1 MRNKTKLIL
10 VFLLAL
16 TLRLA
21 GVASRPIWYDEAF
34 SILFAEQGPA
44 AVLSGTLTPDA
55 DSATAEEHPPAFYFT
70 LWGWIQVFGNSLI
83 SVRILPILLSLG
95 IVLFIYVIASRLFE
109 PPTALI
115 AAFLAA
121 ILPFQIHYGQEIRMY
136 VLLTFW
142 LCLATYAFLKRQWI
156 LFSIAAALAQY
167 THNLAAFYLL
177 PLALSPVFERDWK
190 TLRSLIWA
198 GLAAITIYSPW
209 LYQLPAQISKVT
221 SNFWIEKPGV
231 EKLFTLFLMYLP
243 HLPLPNSLLLPG
255 LLVAMLIVALATYQ
269 TYRAYK
275 ENSPQANSGLWLAY
289 LSFTPPLLLWL
300 ASQVSPIYI
309 ERALLP
315 SHSIFCIWLAWSLTQ
330 TRIPRVIQ
338 GVLAILV
345 ITSASM
351 GIYQHITYKGFPYG
365 PYYELSVSIQ
375 NKLQPGDAVIHS
387 SKLSYLPTLYYAP
400 TLPQGFIID
409 PPGSSTDTLAP
420 ATREILNLND
430 YATIEDA
437 TANSTRTWLVIY
449 QKSIDEFTS
458 INTTKHPHLE
468 YLDANFTL
476 LAAETREDI
485 NLLLYSRKIP

>member
-21 GVASRPIWYDEAF
+21 GVASRPIWYDETF

-70 LWGWIQVFGNSLI
+70 LWAWIQVFGNSLI

-198 GLAAITIYSPW
+198 GLAAITIR
-209 LYQLPAQISKVT
+209 
-221 SNFWIEKPGV
+221 
-231 EKLFTLFLMYLP
+231 
-243 HLPLPNSLLLPG
+243 PL
-255 LLVAMLIVALATYQ
+255 A
-269 TYRAYK
+269 
-275 ENSPQANSGLWLAY
+275 
-289 LSFTPPLLLWL
+289 
-300 ASQVSPIYI
+300 
-309 ERALLP
+309 
-315 SHSIFCIWLAWSLTQ
+315 
-330 TRIPRVIQ
+330 
-338 GVLAILV
+338 
-345 ITSASM
+345 
-351 GIYQHITYKGFPYG
+351 
-365 PYYELSVSIQ
+365 
-375 NKLQPGDAVIHS
+375 
-387 SKLSYLPTLYYAP
+387 
-400 TLPQGFIID
+400 
-409 PPGSSTDTLAP
+409 
-420 ATREILNLND
+420 
-430 YATIEDA
+430 
-437 TANSTRTWLVIY
+437 
-449 QKSIDEFTS
+449 
-458 INTTKHPHLE
+458 
-468 YLDANFTL
+468 
-476 LAAETREDI
+476 
-485 NLLLYSRKIP
+485 